1 MQLLTAVNQILSM
14 LGEAQVT
21 TINAQH
27 STVYKILTA
36 IEAEKRLLLEPGW
49 WFNTGRVTMYP
60 GTDGT
65 MEAPANAIFI
75 TDVSN
80 ELLLNIQGAMLYNA
94 TDNTEFFTAP
104 LSVFC
109 TFNKTFEDLP
119 ICAATVVV
127 CRAGV
132 QVYSDDLGVDALVQ
146 RYKNDEVNAF
156 MQMQKLHL
164 RAMRYNSKLAGG
176 YQNILRALGG

>member
-21 TINAQH
+21 TIDAQH
-27 STVYKILTA
+27 ATVYKILTA
-36 IEAEKRLLLEPGW
+36 IEAQKRMLLEPGW
-49 WFNTGRVTMYP
+49 WFNTGRLVMYP
-60 GTDGT
+60 GTGNT
-65 MEAPANAIFI
+65 MEAPVDVIFVTDAYNKFLI
-75 TDVSN
+75 TVES
-80 ELLLNIQGAMLYNA
+80 GMLYNA
-94 TDNTEFFTAP
+94 TDNTQYFTEA
-104 LSVFC
+104 LTLFC

-127 CRAGV
+127 CRAGI
-132 QVYSDDLGVDALVQ
+132 QVYADDLGVDSLVQ
-146 RYKNDEVNAF
+146 RYKSDEVNAF

-164 RAMRYNSKLAGG
+164 RAMRYNSKLTGG